1 MGKMMR
7 YKNAVGYL
15 TILIVI
21 LAGIAAACGIFL
33 AGGGKEVPLRSLHQN
48 LVMVYGQ
55 GLYKNESVSMALQAR
70 AQDGITLFLGIPF
83 LLWSFLIARRGSLKG
98 RFLLL
103 GFLGYLL
110 YTYTTYSFGAMYNGL
125 FLVYVALMSTCFFAF
140 ILTFLSL
147 GEEDIESRL
156 DTKFP
161 EKFVGVILII
171 TAVAASMMWLKR
183 ICIPLINKE
192 VPGELEHYTTMVI
205 QALDLAILLP
215 TGILAGIL
223 LMKKNKFGY
232 LLAPVMVIKQMVLVI
247 VIIAMFINQAVNG
260 LTTDGSELVVF
271 LVIAVIL
278 SRCLYLFLK
287 NIKE

>member
-1 MGKMMR
+1 MR
-7 YKNAVGYL
+7 YRKSISFL

-21 LAGIAAACGIFL
+21 LAGIAAASGVFL
-33 AGGGKEVPLRSLHQN
+33 RGGGREIPLRSIHQN
-48 LVMVYGQ
+48 LVMAYGQ

-70 AQDGITLFLGIPF
+70 AQDLITLVLGVPT
-83 LLWSFLIARRGSLKG
+83 LLWSVLLAGKGSLKG

-103 GFLGYLL
+103 GLLGYLL

-125 FLVYVALMSTCFFAF
+125 FLVYVALLSACFFAF

-147 GEEDIESRL
+147 WEEDIQSRL
-156 DTKFP
+156 DKGFP
-161 EKFVGVILII
+161 EKFVGIILII
-171 TAVAASMMWLKR
+171 TAALACMMWLKR
-183 ICIPLINKE
+183 ICVPLVKQE
-192 VPGELEHYTTMVI
+192 VPGELEHYTTLVI

-247 VIIAMFINQAVNG
+247 VIIAMFINQSING
-260 LTTDGSELVVF
+260 VATDISELVGF

-278 SRCLYLFLK
+278 SSCLYLFLK